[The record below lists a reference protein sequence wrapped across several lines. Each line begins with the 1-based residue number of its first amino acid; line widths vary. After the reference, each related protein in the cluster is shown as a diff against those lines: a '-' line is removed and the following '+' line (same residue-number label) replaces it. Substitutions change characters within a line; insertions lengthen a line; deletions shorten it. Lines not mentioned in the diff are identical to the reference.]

1 MQRVPIGFCF
11 VCGGFFDVGWVGRI
25 TALLRSTAR
34 RVRRCA
40 VQTDPVF
47 GTKKEF
53 SRHMCTTFSW
63 NESLSYLDD
72 VTGMFDDVTVTA
84 HRRTNQSRTRRRTP
98 QEGATS

>member
-1 MQRVPIGFCF
+1 M
-11 VCGGFFDVGWVGRI
+11 GWVGRI
-25 TALLRSTAR
+25 TTLIRSTAR

-84 HRRTNQSRTRRRTP
+84 HRRTNQSRTR
-98 QEGATS
+98 